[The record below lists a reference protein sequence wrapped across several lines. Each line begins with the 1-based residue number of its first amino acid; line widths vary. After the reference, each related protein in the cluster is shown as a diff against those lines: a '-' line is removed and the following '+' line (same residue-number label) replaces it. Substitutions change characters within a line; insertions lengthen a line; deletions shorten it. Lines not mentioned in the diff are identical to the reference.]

1 MIVNTLEEHKGE
13 DILVLDISKIAD
25 FADYFIL
32 CSGTSDRMLNSLADA
47 LTETLKKN
55 KVQVAKREGQ
65 PAEGWIIVDA
75 GDVIIHLFS
84 PEKREFYQIEQLWA
98 QGKTLVHFR

>member
-1 MIVNTLEEHKGE
+1 
-13 DILVLDISKIAD
+13 
-25 FADYFIL
+25 
-32 CSGTSDRMLNSLADA
+32 MLNSLADA

-55 KVQVAKREGQ
+55 KVQVAKREGL